1 MKNTLIAIFCITTL
15 LCSAQTTEKK
25 FMVKLYSG
33 FQSECSQEKQFNW
46 FGDYYSY
53 KTTINQGILPLAP
66 AFAWFNSKGNCHEIE
81 LANLEWKRGFS
92 ENKVE
97 KVGGVTNILNGSN
110 IYRNLY
116 GLKYK
121 YTQNIFKLKSWK
133 IKPFIAYG
141 ALLQVAYDA
150 VVPLTATSFVSE
162 ETHVDTYFQ
171 VEPGF
176 EYTFYKNFN
185 INLSLPLTIVNLD
198 AERYT
203 TDDSSLPENLQSTE
217 ELSFNIFPKF
227 YQFKLALGYKI

>member
-1 MKNTLIAIFCITTL
+1 M
-15 LCSAQTTEKK
+15 
-25 FMVKLYSG
+25 
-33 FQSECSQEKQFNW
+33 
-46 FGDYYSY
+46 
-53 KTTINQGILPLAP
+53 
-66 AFAWFNSKGNCHEIE
+66 
-81 LANLEWKRGFS
+81 
-92 ENKVE
+92 
-97 KVGGVTNILNGSN
+97 
-110 IYRNLY
+110 
-116 GLKYK
+116 
-121 YTQNIFKLKSWK
+121 
-133 IKPFIAYG
+133 
-141 ALLQVAYDA
+141 QVAYDA

-217 ELSFNIFPKF
+217 ELSFNLFPKF

>member
-1 MKNTLIAIFCITTL
+1 MKTKLITFCCITAL
-15 LCSAQTTEKK
+15 LCSAQTTDKK

-33 FQSECSQEKQFNW
+33 FQSAYSQEKQFNEP
-46 FGDYYSY
+46 GNSY
-53 KTTINQGILPLAP
+53 IYITNLKQVVLPIAP
-66 AFAWFNSKGNCHEIE
+66 AFVWFNSKGNCHEIE

-121 YTQNIFKLKSWK
+121 YTQNIFRLKSWK

-150 VVPLTATSFVSE
+150 AVPVTAASFVSE

-217 ELSFNIFPKF
+217 ELSFNLFPKF

>member
-1 MKNTLIAIFCITTL
+1 MKTKLITFCCITAL
-15 LCSAQTTEKK
+15 LCSAQTTDKK

-33 FQSECSQEKQFNW
+33 FQSAYSQEKQFNEP
-46 FGDYYSY
+46 GNSY
-53 KTTINQGILPLAP
+53 TFITNLKQVVLPIAP
-66 AFAWFNSKGNCHEIE
+66 AFVWFNSKGNCHEIE

-121 YTQNIFKLKSWK
+121 YTQNIFRLKSWK

-203 TDDSSLPENLQSTE
+203 TDDSSLPENLESTE
-217 ELSFNIFPKF
+217 ELSFNLFPKF